1 MSAKPTLPND
11 SQLPLEP
18 WPPVLAALKVTGYK
32 LKAPEITLTVTGI
45 TNVENLATLTPE
57 AWARAMFDFLM
68 ELHGGDYRAF
78 RETCTLA
85 VESLKADLI
94 REAA

>member
-1 MSAKPTLPND
+1 MSEKPTHPKG
-11 SQLPLEP
+11 SPVPLET

-32 LKAPEITLTVTGI
+32 LKAPEITLTLTGV

-57 AWARAMFDFLM
+57 AWARAMFDFLLD
-68 ELHGGDYRAF
+68 LHGDDYRAF

-85 VESLKADLI
+85 VETLKADRI
-94 REAA
+94 RAAA